1 MESKHPGLRGTR
13 CRALNEPDMVRKEER
28 VIPLFRPSISNEE
41 ISAVTEVLKSGW
53 WGLGP
58 KTAEFEEKFAKY
70 VGARHAVAL
79 NSGTAALHLA
89 LALLDLKRGD
99 EVIVPPIT
107 FVSTAH
113 AVVYNGAKPVFADVY
128 EDNLCIDVEDVA
140 RKITKRTRAIMPVHY
155 AGHPCNMD
163 GLREIIKG
171 TRIVIVEDAAH
182 ACGAEYKGKKIGS
195 LSELTC
201 FSFHAVKNVACGEGG
216 MITTNNGDW
225 DKWLREMRWLGISK
239 STWNRTVDEKVYA
252 WFYHVNRLGFKAH
265 LNDIPSA
272 IGIVQLARLDELNK
286 RRREIAGIYNR
297 AFKNIKGVKVPV
309 ERKGCK
315 SSWHIYHL
323 KVDKR
328 DDLIK
333 FLKENDIAP
342 GVHYYPIH
350 LHPYYRPLRAK
361 LPVAEEVWKRIISL
375 PLFPGLTEEEMGKV
389 IGAVS
394 GFFARPPAIDES
406 AMLGEKVR
414 LRGIESSDLEQLREW
429 RNRKDIRQAFFHQEP
444 ISVEQQQE
452 WYNRYLKDD
461 FDMMFMIEHVKMR
474 ISIGA
479 VAIYH
484 IDRGNKQCEFGRI
497 MIGDKRYLGKGYAHE
512 ATMLLLKSAFR
523 DLGLNRIY
531 LEVFNNNSRGIA
543 LYEGCGFATEGIK
556 REAVVVGGKKF
567 DIRVM
572 SVLKKEFPREGK

>member
-1 MESKHPGLRGTR
+1 M
-13 CRALNEPDMVRKEER
+13 
-28 VIPLFRPSISNEE
+28 IPLFRPSISIDE
-41 ISAVTEVLKSGW
+41 INAVTEVLKSGW

-70 VGARHAVAL
+70 VGVQHAVAL

-113 AVVYNGAKPVFADVY
+113 AVLYNGAKPVFADVY

-140 RKITKRTRAIMPVHY
+140 KKITKRTRAIMPVHY

-163 GLREIIKG
+163 GLREVIKG
-171 TRIVIVEDAAH
+171 KRIVIIEDAAH
-182 ACGAEYKGKKIGS
+182 ACGAEYKGKKVGS

-216 MITTNNGDW
+216 MVTTNSGEW
-225 DKWLREMRWLGISK
+225 DKVLREMRWLGISK

-265 LNDIPSA
+265 LNDILAA
-272 IGIVQLARLDELNK
+272 IGIVQLGRVEDLNK
-286 RRREIAGIYNR
+286 RRREIVGRYNQ
-297 AFKNIKGVKVPV
+297 AFKSIKGVKVPV

-323 KVDKR
+323 KVEKR

-333 FLKENDIAP
+333 FLKDNDVTP

-375 PLFPGLTEEEMGKV
+375 PLFPSMTEEEIGKV
-389 IGAVS
+389 IGAV
-394 GFFARPPAIDES
+394 GNFFARPPVIDEFKL
-406 AMLGEKVR
+406 LGKKVR
-414 LRGIESSDLEQLREW
+414 LRSIEANDLELLREW
-429 RNRKDIRQAFFHQEP
+429 RNRKDIQQAFFHQEP
-444 ISVEQQQE
+444 ITMEQQQD

-461 FDMMFMIEHVKMR
+461 TDMMFVIEDVK
-474 ISIGA
+474 IHIPIGSI
-479 VAIYH
+479 AIYH
-484 IDRGNKQCEFGRI
+484 IDHNNKQCEIGRI
-497 MIGDKRYLGKGYAHE
+497 MIGNKKYLGKGYAHE
-512 ATMLLLKSAFR
+512 ATMLLLDRAFK

-531 LEVFNNNSRGIA
+531 LEVFNHNSRGIT
-543 LYEGCGFATEGIK
+543 LYESCGFATEGIK
-556 REAVVVGGKKF
+556 REAVMVSSKRYDV
-567 DIRVM
+567 RVM
-572 SVLKKEFPREGK
+572 SILKKEFGADSK

>member
-1 MESKHPGLRGTR
+1 M
-13 CRALNEPDMVRKEER
+13 
-28 VIPLFRPSISNEE
+28 IPLFRPSISNEE
-41 ISAVTEVLKSGW
+41 INAVTEVLKSGW

-70 VGARHAVAL
+70 VGTKHAVAL

-155 AGHPCNMD
+155 AGHPCDMN

-182 ACGAEYKGKKIGS
+182 ACGAEYRGKKIGS

-201 FSFHAVKNVACGEGG
+201 FSFHAVKNLACGEGG
-216 MITTNNGDW
+216 MVTTDNSEW

-265 LNDIPSA
+265 LNDIPAA
-272 IGIVQLARLDELNK
+272 IGIVQLARLDELNE
-286 RRREIAGIYNR
+286 RRREIVGVYNR
-297 AFKNIKGVKVPV
+297 AFRKIKGVKVPV

-333 FLKENDIAP
+333 FLKDNDIAP

-350 LHPYYRPLRAK
+350 LHPYYRPLKAK
-361 LPVAEEVWKRIISL
+361 LPVAEEAWKRIISL
-375 PLFPGLTEEEMGKV
+375 PLFPDMTEEETGKV
-389 IGAVS
+389 IDAVN
-394 GFFARPPAIDES
+394 GFFARAPVIDE
-406 AMLGEKVR
+406 AGLIGKKIR
-414 LRGIESSDLEQLREW
+414 LRGIEANDLELLREW
-429 RNRKDIRQAFFHQEP
+429 RNKKDIRQWFFHQEP
-444 ISVEQQQE
+444 ITMEQQQE

-461 FDMMFMIEHVKMR
+461 SDRMFIIENVKTR
-474 ISIGA
+474 ESIGSI
-479 VAIYH
+479 AIYH
-484 IDRGNKQCEFGRI
+484 IDRNNKQAELGRT
-497 MIGDKRYLGKGYAHE
+497 MIGNRKYLGKGCARE
-512 ATMLLLKSAFR
+512 ATLLIVNGAFR
-523 DLGLNRIY
+523 NLGLNRIY
-531 LEVFNNNSRGIA
+531 MEALNHNSRVIA
-543 LYEGCGFATEGIK
+543 LHESCGFATEGIK
-556 REAVVVGGKKF
+556 REAVVVGGKKY
-567 DIRVM
+567 DVRVM
-572 SVLKKEFPREGK
+572 SILKKELPAGAK

>member
-1 MESKHPGLRGTR
+1 M
-13 CRALNEPDMVRKEER
+13 
-28 VIPLFRPSISNEE
+28 IPLFRPSISNEE
-41 ISAVTEVLKSGW
+41 IEAVTEVLKSGW

-70 VGARHAVAL
+70 IGVKHAVGL

-140 RKITKRTRAIMPVHY
+140 RKITKRTRAILPVHY
-155 AGHPCNMD
+155 AGHPCDMD
-163 GLREIIKG
+163 GLRELAKG
-171 TRIVIVEDAAH
+171 KRIAIVEDAAH
-182 ACGAEYKGKKIGS
+182 ACGAQYKGKKIGS
-195 LSELTC
+195 ISELTC

-216 MITTNNGDW
+216 MVTTNNDEW

-265 LNDIPSA
+265 LNDIPAA
-272 IGIVQLARLDELNK
+272 IGIVQLARLDALNA
-286 RRREIAGIYNR
+286 RRREVAGIYNR

-333 FLKENDIAP
+333 FLKDNDIAP

-350 LHPYYRPLRAK
+350 LHPYYRSQRVK

-375 PLFPGLTEEEMGKV
+375 PCFPGITEEEMNKV
-389 IGAVS
+389 IGTVGA
-394 GFFARPPAIDES
+394 FFARPPVIDES
-406 AMLGEKVR
+406 RLLGKKVA
-414 LRGIESSDLEQLREW
+414 LRGIEASDLETLREW
-429 RNRKDIRQAFFHQEP
+429 RNRKENRQAFFHQEP
-444 ISVEQQQE
+444 IVMEQQQE

-461 FDMMFMIEHVKMR
+461 SDMMFMIEDAR
-474 ISIGA
+474 TRTPIGA
-479 VAIYH
+479 IAIYH
-484 IDRGNKQCEFGRI
+484 IDHINRQCEIGRI
-497 MIGDKRYLGKGYAHE
+497 MIGNRRYLGKGYAHE
-512 ATMLLLKSAFR
+512 ATTLLLNRAFK

-531 LEVFNNNSRGIA
+531 LEVFNRNSRAIA
-543 LYEGCGFATEGIK
+543 LYESCGFATEGIK
-556 REAVVVGGKKF
+556 REAVVVDGKRY
-567 DIRVM
+567 DVRVM
-572 SVLKKEFPREGK
+572 SVLKKEFPGGAK

>member
-1 MESKHPGLRGTR
+1 M
-13 CRALNEPDMVRKEER
+13 
-28 VIPLFRPSISNEE
+28 IPLFRPSISNEE
-41 ISAVTEVLKSGW
+41 INAVTEVLKSGW

-58 KTAEFEEKFAKY
+58 KTAEFEEKLSKY
-70 VGARHAVAL
+70 VGARHGVAL

-89 LALLDLKRGD
+89 LAVLDLKRGD

-113 AVVYNGAKPVFADVY
+113 AVVYNGARPVFADVY

-140 RKITKRTRAIMPVHY
+140 RKITKRTRAIIPVHY
-155 AGHPCNMD
+155 AGHPCEMD
-163 GLREIIKG
+163 GLREAIKG
-171 TRIVIVEDAAH
+171 RGIVIVEDAAH
-182 ACGAEYKGKKIGS
+182 ACGAEYKGRKVGS

-216 MITTNNGDW
+216 MVTTDNAEW
-225 DKWLREMRWLGISK
+225 DAWLREMRWLGISK

-265 LNDIPSA
+265 LSDIPAA
-272 IGIVQLARLDELNK
+272 IGIVQLARLDELNR
-286 RRREIAGIYNR
+286 RRREIVGVYNR
-297 AFKNIKGVKVPV
+297 AFRKIKGVKVPA

-333 FLKENDIAP
+333 FLKDNDIAP

-361 LPVAEEVWKRIISL
+361 LPVAEQVWKRIISL
-375 PLFPGLTEEEMGKV
+375 PLFPGITDEEASKV

-394 GFFARPPAIDES
+394 GFFARAPVIDES
-406 AMLGEKVR
+406 KLIGKKVR
-414 LRGIESSDLEQLREW
+414 LRGIEANDLELLREW
-429 RNRKDIRQAFFHQEP
+429 RNKKDIRQWFFHQEP
-444 ISVEQQQE
+444 ITMEQQQE

-461 FDMMFMIEHVKMR
+461 SDRMFIIENVKTHEP
-474 ISIGA
+474 IGSI
-479 VAIYH
+479 AIYH
-484 IDRGNKQCEFGRI
+484 IDHNNKQAELGRT
-497 MIGDKRYLGKGYAHE
+497 MIGNRKYLGKGCARE
-512 ATMLLLKSAFR
+512 ATLLLVKSVFR
-523 DLGLNRIY
+523 DLKLNR
-531 LEVFNNNSRGIA
+531 VFMEALNHNSRVIA
-543 LYEGCGFATEGIK
+543 LHESCGFETEGIK
-556 REAVVVGGKKF
+556 REAVVVGGKRY
-567 DIRVM
+567 DVRVM
-572 SVLKKEFPREGK
+572 SILKKDVRVNGK